1 MTDLLDLAIKGHGGQ
16 RRWQQIEAGTR
27 APARV
32 FHGRARA
39 LRARWWIPRTSTL
52 PQLRRP

>member
-1 MTDLLDLAIKGHGGQ
+1 MTDLLDLAIKGHGCQ